1 MTAKRKTHPSSK
13 SVDWDELEDA
23 LATTKRG
30 PVRDRVSAA
39 LDELFDEEER
49 RDLTRLADHA
59 RRVRSRNPLIGNI
72 VFLHGIT
79 GADLAVVDAAG
90 DSDEIWV
97 NIPRLILGR
106 IQRLQL
112 DAAARREADPKFTV
126 QVAGINKKY
135 YAHGVLAL
143 RARWNVET
151 YAYDWRKDI
160 DEASD
165 GLATLIRQKF
175 PGKPV
180 HLVAH
185 SMGGLVSRNLIRR
198 HPQLWDAM
206 KAPDLVAGGR
216 LIMLGTPNYGS
227 FAIPPVLTGGDQMME
242 LLERIDLAHNMPEL
256 LAITNTFL
264 GSYMLLPAP
273 SKLSSMLQTLYQR
286 DTWGNAP
293 GISQAHLDRT
303 YQFYH
308 DLDASQTIDP
318 DRMVYVAGSRRA
330 TFTEMTIVAPGEF
343 EYKLSYD
350 GDGRVPHALG
360 LLPGV
365 VTYYVDEVHGDLA
378 RNEQVLHAVDELLET
393 GRTQELGTTVLRH
406 LDRAAPTMRDYRTA
420 ADRRLMEELEQIAR
434 KAKAGGGP
442 ETLTA
447 EERRIGA
454 GAIVKAALGTS
465 SRSLP
470 KALLTASE
478 GASARKRVPAIER
491 IDLEVGVRFTDITK
505 VKAPVVVVG
514 HYRGVQPVNAIG
526 AIDAAL
532 GGWISR
538 ALKQGMISGS
548 LGETFF
554 VPTFGAIAARGAVVA
569 GMGDYGRF
577 GPSDLRLL
585 LANVAIGAG
594 AMKLPSIASVLV
606 GGGQGS
612 MDRDTA
618 LREFL
623 EGIGTGLQQLLEE
636 GVVNAATLK
645 RLEFVERHP
654 GRFFDLVQ
662 KIDALAQAG
671 SLSTVRIKARKPDPA
686 DVRRARAEDQRE
698 RHKSTSRAAL
708 SAVVGAF
715 EEVRVTVESG
725 PTDGA
730 YRFSALTRSAV
741 VPVRDLTIHQ
751 HYAVG
756 AANALREAR
765 TRDEQEKFGRL
776 L

>member
-1 MTAKRKTHPSSK
+1 MPSREAFDSRTHSRRGEASQSQSATRALTMTAKRKTHPSSK

-273 SKLSSMLQTLYQR
+273 SKLSSMLQTLY
-286 DTWGNAP
+286 
-293 GISQAHLDRT
+293 
-303 YQFYH
+303 
-308 DLDASQTIDP
+308 
-318 DRMVYVAGSRRA
+318 
-330 TFTEMTIVAPGEF
+330 
-343 EYKLSYD
+343 
-350 GDGRVPHALG
+350 
-360 LLPGV
+360 
-365 VTYYVDEVHGDLA
+365 
-378 RNEQVLHAVDELLET
+378 
-393 GRTQELGTTVLRH
+393 
-406 LDRAAPTMRDYRTA
+406 
-420 ADRRLMEELEQIAR
+420 
-434 KAKAGGGP
+434 
-442 ETLTA
+442 
-447 EERRIGA
+447 
-454 GAIVKAALGTS
+454 
-465 SRSLP
+465 
-470 KALLTASE
+470 
-478 GASARKRVPAIER
+478 
-491 IDLEVGVRFTDITK
+491 
-505 VKAPVVVVG
+505 
-514 HYRGVQPVNAIG
+514 
-526 AIDAAL
+526 
-532 GGWISR
+532 
-538 ALKQGMISGS
+538 
-548 LGETFF
+548 
-554 VPTFGAIAARGAVVA
+554 
-569 GMGDYGRF
+569 
-577 GPSDLRLL
+577 
-585 LANVAIGAG
+585 
-594 AMKLPSIASVLV
+594 
-606 GGGQGS
+606 
-612 MDRDTA
+612 
-618 LREFL
+618 
-623 EGIGTGLQQLLEE
+623 
-636 GVVNAATLK
+636 
-645 RLEFVERHP
+645 
-654 GRFFDLVQ
+654 
-662 KIDALAQAG
+662 
-671 SLSTVRIKARKPDPA
+671 
-686 DVRRARAEDQRE
+686 
-698 RHKSTSRAAL
+698 
-708 SAVVGAF
+708 
-715 EEVRVTVESG
+715 
-725 PTDGA
+725 
-730 YRFSALTRSAV
+730 
-741 VPVRDLTIHQ
+741 
-751 HYAVG
+751 
-756 AANALREAR
+756 
-765 TRDEQEKFGRL
+765 
-776 L
+776 